1 MSYEA
6 LTRHLEALRRAQP
19 WSADEAAKRDAYAA
33 VALAAERITREEPQE
48 CRCSPETTPKWV
60 CPFHEMKDAL
70 DALQKALT

>member
-33 VALAAERITREEPQE
+33 VALKAATLVTEINPHDDAATWEP
-48 CRCSPETTPKWV
+48 SMTTIADLR
-60 CPFHEMKDAL
+60 DAL
-70 DALQKALT
+70 DALQAALLP